1 MADNERNELNRREFL
16 RKAAITGAV
25 AWSLPVIQSV
35 AASPAYAQT
44 ACSPRACQHSLAG
57 SSGGG
62 CMTACQNSKQGGCG
76 PLCQQACGPMC
87 DCPGNFC
94 RCEAICVTSNWDN
107 CVYKGPDCS
116 GLPCPC

>member
-1 MADNERNELNRREFL
+1 MADNERNELNRRDFL

-44 ACSPRACQHSLAG
+44 ACTPNACQHSLG
-57 SSGGG
+57 GLSGGG
-62 CMTACQNSKQGGCG
+62 CMSACQGSGNCGGSCNAFCR
-76 PLCQQACGPMC
+76 PAC

-94 RCEAICVTSNWDN
+94 PCSRLCDPAQWQN
-107 CVYKGPDCS
+107 CVFIGTPCTD
-116 GLPCPC
+116 PCPTC